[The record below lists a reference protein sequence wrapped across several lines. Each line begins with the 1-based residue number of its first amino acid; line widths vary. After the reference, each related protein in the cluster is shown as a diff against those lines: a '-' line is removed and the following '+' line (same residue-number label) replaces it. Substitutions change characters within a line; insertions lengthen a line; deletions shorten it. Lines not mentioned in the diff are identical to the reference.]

1 MKNIEFTKKYC
12 NLKDVGLMKNGTQ
25 KINILLVD
33 DNPHNLLALET
44 ILYAPDRNL
53 VRASSG
59 EEALRYLLDED
70 AAVILLDVHM
80 PIIDGIETA
89 ALIRGRERTRN
100 VPIIFLTAHDTTENT
115 YISQG
120 YSLGAVDYIIKPID
134 PEALKSKVAVFV
146 ELYRK
151 NEQVKRQA
159 ELLRQKN
166 IELEKANIQRLSRLI
181 ELSQKLAAERDPELL
196 LEKLC
201 SAALDILGA
210 RYATVGMLEEDGQRL
225 SHFFTCGLDVK
236 NEIDT
241 ELAKASQNLL
251 EEHFKSKRSLRLSR
265 SDIGWISL
273 LKFGKHMPID
283 SFLGATIHQHGKVQG
298 WLYLADKHNAR
309 EFSEA
314 DEHFAATLTQTVV
327 FYENARLYVDLQHHA
342 IALEQEIAE
351 RKQAEKERAE
361 LLLRE
366 QAARREAETAN
377 RLKDEFL
384 ATVSHE
390 LRTPLNAI
398 LGWVTLIQN
407 GRLPDEDRAKAL
419 DTIERNARSQKK
431 LIDDLLDV
439 SRIIT
444 GKLRLD
450 IQPIE
455 LVSIIES
462 AVESVRPAAEAKG
475 MILQTESE
483 LVICPFQGDANRI
496 QQVIWNLLTNA
507 VKFTPPGGM
516 VLVKLKRVDG
526 HIEIAVSDTGV
537 GIAVEF
543 LPYVFDRFRQAD
555 GSITKRHGGLG
566 LGLAIVRH
574 LVEMHGGTVDI
585 LSDGQGKG
593 TTFTVRLPIS
603 LSSALIN
610 QMNLATSAN
619 QAITVSPNAPKLT
632 GLRVLVV
639 DDQSDT
645 RELLTAILYFSEAEV
660 KTARNIEEAMECFF
674 AWQPEIVISDIAMPD
689 GDGYE
694 LIRRLKKHERS
705 SGVKVPTIALTAHA
719 GTEDRIRAL
728 AAGFQL
734 YLSKPVEPDE
744 LVVSVAS
751 LLGKL
756 TWTKGLSE

>member
-1 MKNIEFTKKYC
+1 MSNRTK
-12 NLKDVGLMKNGTQ
+12 

-59 EEALRYLLDED
+59 EEALRYLLNED

-100 VPIIFLTAHDTTENT
+100 VPIIFLTAHDSAENT
-115 YISQG
+115 FVSQG

-151 NEQVKRQA
+151 NEQVEQQA

-166 IELEKANIQRLSRLI
+166 VELEKANIQRLSRLI
-181 ELSQKLAAERDPELL
+181 ELGQQLALERDPELL

-201 SAALDILGA
+201 SEAQDILSA
-210 RYATVGMLEEDGQRL
+210 RYATVGMLEEDAKTI
-225 SHFFTCGLDVK
+225 SHFFSCGLDSSCG
-236 NEIDT
+236 IDT
-241 ELAKASQNLL
+241 ELANASQNLL
-251 EEHFKSKRSLRLSR
+251 EERFESKNSFRLTR
-265 SDIGWISL
+265 SDIGWKSL
-273 LKFGKHMPID
+273 LRLGEHMPVN
-283 SFLGATIHQHGKVQG
+283 SFLGSPILLHGKVRG
-298 WLYLADKHNAR
+298 WLYLADKLNAQ

-314 DEHFAATLTQTVV
+314 DERFAATLTQTVV
-327 FYENARLYVDLQHHA
+327 FYENARLYAEMQRHA

-407 GRLPDEDRAKAL
+407 GGLPEESHSKAL

-450 IQPIE
+450 IQTIE
-455 LVSIIES
+455 IVSIIES

-475 MILQTESE
+475 MILQTETE
-483 LVICPFQGDANRI
+483 LAMCPFQGDANRI

-507 VKFTPPGGM
+507 VKFTPTGGRVM
-516 VLVKLKRVDG
+516 VSLRRVDG
-526 HIEIAVSDTGV
+526 QIEIAVSDSGI

-574 LVEMHGGTVDI
+574 LVEMHGGTVET
-585 LSDGQGKG
+585 LSEGLGQG
-593 TTFTVRLPIS
+593 TTFTVRLPMTIS
-603 LSSALIN
+603 NALIN
-610 QMNLATSAN
+610 QMNLMSSSN
-619 QAITVSPNAPKLT
+619 QSIAVSPNTPKLT

-639 DDQSDT
+639 DDQPDT
-645 RELLTAILYFSEAEV
+645 RELIAAILHLSEAEV
-660 KTARNIEEAMECFF
+660 KTAGNISEAMETFI

-689 GDGYE
+689 GDGYQ
-694 LIRRLKKHERS
+694 LVRRLRQHERTT
-705 SGVKVPTIALTAHA
+705 GYKVPTIALTAHA

-744 LVVSVAS
+744 LVVSIAS
-751 LLGKL
+751 LMGKL
-756 TWTKGLSE
+756 TWSKALSE